1 MSWLSVMK
9 LCTCFSAR
17 LNSNLRAR
25 TATTSAVQPQP
36 CRRHTHRRQ
45 PVSPSPAGPVLSVS
59 QRCITLPGFAAERRA
74 AAPLLL
80 SAPAA
85 GTRRQR
91 RQLSV
96 DISCPQGT
104 QQQTCRCCRQTM
116 GQTDGQTS
124 DRYIDPVPH
133 STRASSNNSSATLS
147 VQLCVQYTHLFSGA
161 FPGPPG

>member
-17 LNSNLRAR
+17 LNSNLRAS

-45 PVSPSPAGPVLSVS
+45 PVTPSPAGPVLSVS
-59 QRCITLPGFAAERRA
+59 HRCITLPGFAAERRA

-85 GTRRQR
+85 GTQ

-96 DISCPQGT
+96 DISCPQGA
-104 QQQTCRCCRQTM
+104 QQQTRRCCCQTM
-116 GQTDGQTS
+116 GQTDGQTP

-133 STRASSNNSSATLS
+133 
-147 VQLCVQYTHLFSGA
+147 THTHTHTHTHAMALFRDQSG
-161 FPGPPG
+161 FY